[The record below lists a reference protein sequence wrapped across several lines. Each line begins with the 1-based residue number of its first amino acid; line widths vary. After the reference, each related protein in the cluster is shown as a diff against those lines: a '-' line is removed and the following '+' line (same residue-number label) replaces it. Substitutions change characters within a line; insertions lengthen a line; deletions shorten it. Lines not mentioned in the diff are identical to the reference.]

1 MSLPVIDIA
10 PLFGT
15 DEAQRRAVARRL
27 GRACEE
33 VGFFY
38 VSGHGIRADLIERLE
53 AAARAFF
60 ALPAP
65 DKARIAMARAG
76 AAWRGWFPL
85 HGELTSGRP
94 DDKEGLYFGEELAI
108 DDPRVRAGWLL
119 HGANQWPVAPADLR
133 PAVTAY
139 VAQVSKVA
147 EVLMQ
152 GVSLALD
159 LDGDHFHRAYLA
171 RPTELFRIF
180 HYPPTPPGGWGV
192 GEHTDY
198 GLLTLLLQDRVG
210 GLEVKSRRGWLSAPP
225 IAGTLVCNL
234 GDMLER
240 LTGGRFVS
248 TPHRVVNAASQD
260 RLSFPFFYD
269 PDFTA
274 VMTPVFEDVPD
285 TFGENRWDAEDPHAF
300 SGTYGDYL
308 TARVGRVFPDLKAA
322 VSTPA

>member
-1 MSLPVIDIA
+1 MSLPVIDMA
-10 PLFGT
+10 PLFGP
-15 DEAQRRAVARRL
+15 DAPAQHAVARRIA
-27 GRACEE
+27 RACEE

-38 VSGHGIRADLIERLE
+38 VCGHGIGADLLERLDT
-53 AAARAFF
+53 AARAFF
-60 ALPAP
+60 ALPESE
-65 DKARIAMARAG
+65 KARIDMARAG

-94 DDKEGLYFGEELAI
+94 DDKEGLYFGEELAA

-119 HGANQWPVAPADLR
+119 HGANQWPAAPADLR

-139 VAQVSKVA
+139 VARVSKVA

-152 GVSLALD
+152 GVSLALG
-159 LDGDHFHRAYLA
+159 LDAAHLQQAYLA
-171 RPTELFRIF
+171 RPTRLFRIF
-180 HYPPTPPGGWGV
+180 HYPPTPPGAWGV

-198 GLLTLLLQDRVG
+198 GLLTLLLQDPVG

-225 IAGTLVCNL
+225 IAGTLVCNI
-234 GDMLER
+234 GDMLEH

-248 TPHRVVNAASQD
+248 TPHRVVNAGGKD

-274 VMTPVFEDVPD
+274 LMTPVAGLGPQRPGEARWDTEDV
-285 TFGENRWDAEDPHAF
+285 HAYR
-300 SGTYGDYL
+300 GTYGDYL
-308 TARVGRVFPDLKAA
+308 TSRVGRVFPELKAA
-322 VSTPA
+322 VSS

>member
-10 PLFGT
+10 PLFGP
-15 DEAQRRAVARRL
+15 DEAPKHAVARRIA
-27 GRACEE
+27 RACEE

-38 VSGHGIRADLIERLE
+38 VCGHRIPADLIERLE
-53 AAARAFF
+53 TAARAFF
-60 ALPAP
+60 ALPEP
-65 DKARIAMARAG
+65 EKARIDMARAG

-85 HGELTSGRP
+85 HGELTSGWP
-94 DDKEGLYFGEELAI
+94 DGKEGIYFGDEQPA

-119 HGANQWPVAPADLR
+119 HGANQWPTAPADLR

-159 LDGDHFHRAYLA
+159 LDAQHFHQAYLA
-171 RPTELFRIF
+171 EPTRLFRIF
-180 HYPPTPPGGWGV
+180 YYPPTPPGGWGV

-198 GLLTLLLQDRVG
+198 GLLTLLLQDPVG

-225 IAGTLVCNL
+225 IAGTLVCNI

-240 LTGGRFVS
+240 LTAGRFVS
-248 TPHRVVNAASQD
+248 TPHRVVNTSGKD

-274 VMTPVFEDVPD
+274 LMTPISAAVPGRP
-285 TFGENRWDAEDPHAF
+285 GEARWDAEDVHAYG
-300 SGTYGDYL
+300 GTYGDYL
-308 TARVGRVFPDLKAA
+308 TSRVGRVFPELKAA
-322 VSTPA
+322 VSS